1 METITIVGAGIAGL
15 TAAITCA
22 EAGAPVVLCDARAEA
37 GGRARSLDAPYRA
50 NLGPHVLYSDGPLWA
65 WLKDHGLLPPT
76 AGVPYT
82 GVRLRWDGELHR
94 TPPLTLIPSALKLR
108 GRRAPDDQPFR
119 AWATSHAGE
128 PTARWLSGLA
138 GVYTFHHDPGEL
150 SAAFVWERTR
160 RIVSPPPA
168 ARFVIGGW
176 NALVHS
182 LLDRARGL
190 GVELR
195 FGERVTELPSTPAI
209 VAVEAP
215 DARALLD
222 DDSLHWPSGHTV
234 CIDLALESRRG
245 DPFIVSDLDEC
256 GWVERYTAA
265 DRTLAPAGQEL
276 VQAQMPVRPGES
288 TAATT
293 RRLDGL
299 LDLAFPD
306 RATRTVW
313 HRRMVMDGRTGAL
326 DLPGTTWRDRPA
338 IDRGDGTFLA
348 GDWVAAPGLL
358 GEVAWRSALDAS
370 LAAVR
375 AASVVP
381 LRRAA

>member
-1 METITIVGAGIAGL
+1 METITIVGAGVAGL

-22 EAGAPVVLCDARAEA
+22 EAGAPVVLYDAHGEP
-37 GGRARSLDAPYRA
+37 GGRARSLDAPSRA
-50 NLGPHVLYSDGPLWA
+50 NLGPHVLYADGPLWG
-65 WLKDHGLLPPT
+65 WLKERDLLPPAT
-76 AGVPYT
+76 GIPYT
-82 GVRLRWDGELHR
+82 GLRLRWGGAIHR
-94 TPPLTLIPSALKLR
+94 TPPLPLIPSMLRLR
-108 GRRAPDDQPFR
+108 GRRAPVDESFR
-119 AWATSHAGE
+119 AWAATHAGDR
-128 PTARWLSGLA
+128 TAELLSSLA

-150 SAAFVWERTR
+150 SAAFVWERTS
-160 RIVSPPPA
+160 RIASPPPSV
-168 ARFVIGGW
+168 RFLIGGW
-176 NALVHS
+176 SALVHS
-182 LLDRARGL
+182 LVNRTRQL
-190 GVELR
+190 GVEFRL
-195 FGERVTELPSTPAI
+195 GERVTELPGTPTI
-209 VAVEAP
+209 VTGEPGDV
-215 DARALLD
+215 RALLD
-222 DDSLHWPSGHTV
+222 DDSLRWPSGHTV

-245 DPFIVSDLDEC
+245 DPFIVSDLDES

-265 DRTLAPAGQEL
+265 DRTLAPGGQEL

-288 TAATT
+288 TDATT
-293 RRLDGL
+293 RRLDAL

-358 GEVAWRSALDAS
+358 GEVAWRSALAAS
-370 LAAVR
+370 ASAGL

-381 LRRAA
+381 LRRVA

>member
-1 METITIVGAGIAGL
+1 METITIVGGGIAGL

-22 EAGAPVVLCDARAEA
+22 EAGAPVVLFEARGEP

-65 WLKDHGLLPPT
+65 WLKQQDLLPPA
-76 AGVPYT
+76 AGVPFT
-82 GVRLRWDGELHR
+82 GVRLRWDGEIHR
-94 TPPLTLIPSALKLR
+94 TPPLTMLPSALRLR
-108 GRRAPDDQPFR
+108 GRRAPVDAPFR
-119 AWATSHAGE
+119 RWAASFAGE
-128 PTARWLSGLA
+128 RTAQWLSGLA

-160 RIVSPPPA
+160 RITAPPPS

-176 NALVHS
+176 NALVRR
-182 LLDRARGL
+182 LVDRARRL
-190 GVELR
+190 GVGLR
-195 FGERVTELPSTPAI
+195 FGERITELPPTPTI
-209 VAVEAP
+209 IAVEPA

-222 DDSLHWPSGHTV
+222 DSSLHWPSGHTV

-265 DRTLAPAGQEL
+265 DRSLAPAGQEL
-276 VQAQMPVRPGES
+276 VQAQMPVRPGEPID
-288 TAATT
+288 AAT
-293 RRLDGL
+293 RRLETL
-299 LDLAFPD
+299 LDRAFPD

-313 HRRMVMDGRTGAL
+313 HRRMVMDGRSGAL
-326 DLPGTTWRDRPA
+326 DFPGTTWRDRPA

-370 LAAVR
+370 ALAVR

-381 LRRAA
+381 LRRVA